1 MTIGFETRRCGGGL
15 IPMPNTHATAR
26 RIGQARLEHGQ
37 QLRKLGAA
45 QAFRATGC
53 LDEGAPSAT
62 MGTFRAKST
71 AAVRATS
78 SAYSSNGLPSMIQDP
93 LWLKGAASRG
103 GTSSERAPAGR
114 DLITIVGVGEVHRQD
129 RLGRRIIPVESD
141 TGQNE

>member
-53 LDEGAPSAT
+53 LDEGAPL
-62 MGTFRAKST
+62 GDDGH
-71 AAVRATS
+71 V
-78 SAYSSNGLPSMIQDP
+78 Q
-93 LWLKGAASRG
+93 
-103 GTSSERAPAGR
+103 
-114 DLITIVGVGEVHRQD
+114 GEVD
-129 RLGRRIIPVESD
+129 RGRARHLQRLLVEWIAVDDPGSAVAQGGRFSRRD
-141 TGQNE
+141 ELRTRASWARPHHDRRCW